1 MKKEK
6 KLSWQ
11 NVGESQDT
19 QPVKPEKKE
28 YLTDLRIHGAT
39 PEQVAASLFS
49 SDKKPKK

>member
-6 KLSWQ
+6 RINWQ
-11 NVGESQDT
+11 NITDSQDT

-39 PEQVAASLFS
+39 PEQVALSLFRN
-49 SDKKPKK
+49 DKKSPK